1 MQPRVTNE
9 SDIFLSFTVN
19 LNLIMSHYV
28 ISCVSVSSGICS
40 IKHKSYKKESVS
52 YYSFFFLGGGV
63 FLLES
68 LTLLLIQ

>member
-1 MQPRVTNE
+1 MKVIFFFFYCKSKPDYVTQNTPG
-9 SDIFLSFTVN
+9 F
-19 LNLIMSHYV
+19 

-52 YYSFFFLGGGV
+52 YYSFFFLGGGGG